1 MLLRI
6 VLVAVL
12 AATAAF
18 PQNQGIGRDAPYQV
32 GYASN
37 LNVGDAMINI
47 TNTGA
52 MGAALQSGTAASIT
66 GSICANVYAF
76 SPDEQMVSC
85 CSCPVTPNGLRSLS
99 ANRDLIGNTLTPATP
114 TSIVIKV
121 LGTPPVGGS
130 CTNSAANLETF
141 NYGLVVWGTSVHS
154 AVTPPTSGQQA
165 GPFTITERVFVPGT
179 LSGGEVARLGTLC
192 NFILANG
199 SGYGVCKSCQLGG
212 LGASR
217 Q

>member
-1 MLLRI
+1 MFLRI
-6 VLVAVL
+6 VMAVVIVA
-12 AATAAF
+12 AAAF
-18 PQNQGIGRDAPYQV
+18 AQTLDAPYQV

-37 LNVGDAMINI
+37 LNVGDAVVNI

-85 CSCPVTPNGLRSLS
+85 CSCPVTPNGLRALS
-99 ANRDLIGNTLTPATP
+99 ANRDLINNTLTPATP
-114 TSIVIKV
+114 TSIVIKL
-121 LGTPPVGGS
+121 LGTVPSGNS
-130 CTNSAANLETF
+130 CTNSAANVLTLTLAQ
-141 NYGLVVWGTSVHS
+141 GLVAWGTAVHS
-154 AVTPPTSGQQA
+154 AVTPPTSGQQS
-165 GPFTITERVFVPGT
+165 GPFTITEHAFVPAT
-179 LSGGEVARLGTLC
+179 LSVGERERLSTLC

-199 SGYGVCKSCQLGG
+199 SGYGVCRSCQLGG
-212 LGASR
+212 LGASK